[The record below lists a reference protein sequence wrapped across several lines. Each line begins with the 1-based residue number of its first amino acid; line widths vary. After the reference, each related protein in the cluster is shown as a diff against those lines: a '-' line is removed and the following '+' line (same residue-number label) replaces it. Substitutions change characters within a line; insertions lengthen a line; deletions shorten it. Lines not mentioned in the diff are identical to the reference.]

1 MSDFCE
7 AIKKL
12 SEHCQFGTTLYDAL
26 RDRLLYGSATITHG
40 GGLNVRPSHGYS
52 AGRRDSDK
60 RRVDLRKA
68 LSAVAESVNKLKARS
83 QQPRTSATGKTSA
96 DLFCFFC
103 CGRNNHDQSSCYF
116 KGKFCLQCSQ
126 KGHTQK
132 MCKTKVVKSYKKGK
146 VNLMNDHSEA
156 TSD

>member
-83 QQPRTSATGKTSA
+83 KQPRTSATGYRHQ
-96 DLFCFFC
+96 LICFVFFAVDEITMT
-103 CGRNNHDQSSCYF
+103 NHHVISKISF
-116 KGKFCLQCSQ
+116 VCSVHRKDTHRKCVKQ
-126 KGHTQK
+126 K
-132 MCKTKVVKSYKKGK
+132 
-146 VNLMNDHSEA
+146 L
-156 TSD
+156 